1 MLKCRHAIHAS
12 MCSYFTLLK
21 AVESFNDTTSNMQ
34 LTLSLNNQLNGVARL
49 LLNQNHLTSRYG
61 QWICTINCKHSI
73 WILVGCYVD
82 ICTDQ
87 ASKFRKKVRI
97 SNIAINQFNFQKP
110 CNKLLCQLRYIIRQ
124 NVDWEIRTC
133 TATCNSYVC
142 TVLSRKVQ
150 SGSSQS
156 VVKTVSL
163 QTQNKQ
169 VLTKLPVHHHWS
181 SGQSAS

>member
-1 MLKCRHAIHAS
+1 MLKCRRAIHAS
-12 MCSYFTLLK
+12 MCSYFTLPK
-21 AVESFNDTTSNMQ
+21 ALQSFNDTTSNMQ
-34 LTLSLNNQLNGVARL
+34 LTFSLNNQLNGVARL

-82 ICTDQ
+82 IRTDY
-87 ASKFRKKVRI
+87 ASKFRKKVWV
-97 SNIAINQFNFQKP
+97 SNVPINQFNLQEP

-124 NVDWEIRTC
+124 NVDWEIRTR

-150 SGSSQS
+150 PGSGQS

-169 VLTKLPVHHHWS
+169 VLTKLPDHQQWS
-181 SGQSAS
+181 